1 MPEDEWAKVDIIT
14 IAAPNLNVDMRFP
27 GFKVSDEE
35 LFAIHV
41 KRAVHMLSVA
51 ASKGVDI
58 LVLGAFGCGAFRNNP
73 EIVSRAYKTALEQ
86 FEGAFEKIEFAIFC
100 AEHETENYIS
110 FKKVF
115 N

>member
-1 MPEDEWAKVDIIT
+1 MICKT
-14 IAAPNLNVDMRFP
+14 
-27 GFKVSDEE
+27 DEE
-35 LFAIHV
+35 LYAIHV

-73 EIVSRAYKTALEQ
+73 EIVSMAYKTALEQ
-86 FEGAFEKIEFAIFC
+86 FEGAFEKVKFAIFC
-100 AEHETENYIS
+100 AEHEIENFIS
-110 FKKVF
+110 FKEIF